1 MISSRGQAG
10 FALLIFLGMVFVIF
24 LFATPVI
31 FDLIGLNDPGGV
43 TGFVLKLSPAV
54 ILGLIVVRAFSVFRG
69 GGFLG

>member
-1 MISSRGQAG
+1 MISSKGQAG
-10 FALLIFLGMVFVIF
+10 FAVLIFLGMVFVIF

-31 FDLIGLNDPGGV
+31 FALIGIHDPSGV

-54 ILGLIVVRAFSVFRG
+54 ILSLIVVRAFSVVRG